1 MTESGLT
8 VLIIEDSTAISVRIK
23 EILETIGYHKI
34 YTAKDG
40 ASGISMF
47 KEIMEKNG
55 SSPVVF
61 LDYTLP
67 DSHGRAVLSQILT
80 INPKAKVI
88 LETAKARDDFEV
100 TQIIGEGVFQYIGK
114 PFRYDDIKKTMD
126 MIEEENRFLQ
136 RETEMIENLQKAQKE
151 IYEQVDHFLR
161 SSIIISLQRLV
172 EYTKSD
178 KDTILSY
185 LNDLVGQGKVVRTEN
200 MKETTCNQCG
210 SVKLATLFHCPSC
223 KKSDFKNEILIEHY
237 PCENFSA
244 ESTYKNN
251 MCPKC
256 RKEIKILGVDYR
268 AVEQF
273 ICNNCN
279 DKFPELS
286 IDFLCLRCNN
296 QFKLDKS
303 TWSTSP
309 GFKAIKL

>member
-1 MTESGLT
+1 MTESDST
-8 VLIIEDSTAISVRIK
+8 VLIIEDSSAISARIK

-55 SSPVVF
+55 SSLVVF
-61 LDYTLP
+61 LDYMLP
-67 DSHGRAVLSQILT
+67 DMHGRAILSQILT

-88 LETAKARDDFEV
+88 LETAKERDSLEV
-100 TQIIGEGVFQYIGK
+100 TQIIGEGIFQYIGK
-114 PFRYDDIKKTMD
+114 PFRYDDIKKAMD

-136 RETEMIENLQKAQKE
+136 RETENIEILQKSQKE
-151 IYEQVDHFLR
+151 IDEQVDYFLH

-185 LNDLVGQGKVVRTEN
+185 LNDLVGQGKVVKTEN
-200 MKETTCNQCG
+200 MKEISCNQCG
-210 SVKLATLFHCPSC
+210 SVKIGTLFHCPSC
-223 KKSDFKNEILIEHY
+223 KKPDFKNEILIEHY
-237 PCENFSA
+237 SCENFSA

-256 RKEIKILGVDYR
+256 RKEIKVLGVDYR
-268 AVEQF
+268 VVEQF

-279 DKFPELS
+279 DKFPELA
-286 IDFLCLRCNN
+286 IGFLCLRCNN
-296 QFKLDKS
+296 PFKLDNA
-303 TWSTSP
+303 TWSMSL
-309 GFKAIKL
+309 GFKAI